1 MPRCPQAIRAASK
14 TVVRNDPQEINKNGA
29 RTEASAQTNLPAA
42 RFYIAA
48 AVLSLCGLA
57 DAIYLTIEHLTGRS
71 VRCTISGGCNEVL
84 QSTYA
89 KIGSI
94 PTASL
99 GALAYFTA
107 FSLATLILF
116 GYARARAPLVALTT
130 LMLVTSLGLFF
141 VQAFVLH
148 AFCEFCLLSAIIT
161 VLLST
166 VVFIAQ
172 RKKLNT

>member
-1 MPRCPQAIRAASK
+1 MPRFPQAIKTTSK
-14 TVVRNDPQEINKNGA
+14 AVVRNETEAINKNI
-29 RTEASAQTNLPAA
+29 TQPEASAQKHLPAA
-42 RFYIAA
+42 RFYVAA
-48 AVLSLCGLA
+48 ALLSLCGII
-57 DAIYLTIEHLTGRS
+57 DATYLTIEHLTGRS

-84 QSTYA
+84 QSAYA

-116 GYARARAPLVALTT
+116 GYTRARAPLVVLTT
-130 LMLVTSLGLFF
+130 LMLVTSLGLLF
-141 VQAFVLH
+141 VQALVLH
-148 AFCEFCLLSAIIT
+148 AFCEYCLLSALIT
-161 VLLST
+161 VLLFA

-172 RKKLNT
+172 LKKT

>member
-1 MPRCPQAIRAASK
+1 MLRLSQAIKATSK
-14 TVVRNDPQEINKNGA
+14 AVVRNDTQASDKNVT
-29 RTEASAQTNLPAA
+29 RTEASAQTHLPAA
-42 RFYIAA
+42 RFYIVA
-48 AVLSLCGLA
+48 AVLSLCGLI
-57 DAIYLTIEHLTGRS
+57 DATYLTIEHLMGRS
-71 VRCTISGGCNEVL
+71 VRCTVSGGCNEVL
-84 QSTYA
+84 QSAYA

-107 FSLATLILF
+107 FSLATLIIF
-116 GYARARAPLVALTT
+116 GYTRARTPLVILTT
-130 LMLVTSLGLFF
+130 LMLIASLGLLF

-166 VVFIAQ
+166 VVFTAQ
-172 RKKLNT
+172 RKKL

>member
-48 AVLSLCGLA
+48 AVLSLCRLL
-57 DAIYLTIEHLTGRS
+57 DAIYQTIEQLTGRS
-71 VRCTISGGCNEVL
+71 VQCTISGGCNEVL
-84 QSTYA
+84 QSAYA

-116 GYARARAPLVALTT
+116 GYTRARAPLVMLTT
-130 LMLVTSLGLFF
+130 VMLITSLGLVL

-148 AFCEFCLLSAIIT
+148 AFCEFCLLSALIT
-161 VLLST
+161 VLLSIF
-166 VVFIAQ
+166 VFTAQ
-172 RKKLNT
+172 RKKL

>member
-1 MPRCPQAIRAASK
+1 MPHFSQALKTTSK
-14 TVVRNDPQEINKNGA
+14 AVVRNDTQASDKNVT
-29 RTEASAQTNLPAA
+29 RTEASAQTNLTAA
-42 RFYIAA
+42 RFYIVA
-48 AVLSLCGLA
+48 AVLSLCGLI
-57 DAIYLTIEHLTGRS
+57 DATYLTIEHLMGRS
-71 VRCTISGGCNEVL
+71 VRCTVSGGCNEVL
-84 QSTYA
+84 QSAYA

-107 FSLATLILF
+107 FSLATLIIF
-116 GYARARAPLVALTT
+116 GYTRARTPLVILTT
-130 LMLVTSLGLFF
+130 LMLITSLGLLF

-166 VVFIAQ
+166 VVLTAQ
-172 RKKLNT
+172 RKKL

>member
-1 MPRCPQAIRAASK
+1 MPRFPQAIKTTSK
-14 TVVRNDPQEINKNGA
+14 AVVRNETEAINKNI
-29 RTEASAQTNLPAA
+29 TQPEASAQKHLPAA
-42 RFYIAA
+42 RFYVAA
-48 AVLSLCGLA
+48 ALLSLCGII
-57 DAIYLTIEHLTGRS
+57 DATYLTIEHLTGRS

-84 QSTYA
+84 QSAYA

-116 GYARARAPLVALTT
+116 GYTRARAPLVVLTT
-130 LMLVTSLGLFF
+130 LMLVTSLGLLF

-148 AFCEFCLLSAIIT
+148 AFCEYCLLSALIT
-161 VLLST
+161 VLLFA

-172 RKKLNT
+172 LKKT